1 MAYSTKLSD
10 ALHVLVFIETRQGE
24 DLSSDAIARSLACN
38 PSSVRQ
44 MMGKL
49 RRAGLIASVTGHAK
63 PQLANDPAHITML
76 DVYRAVEGDKPLLHL
91 DTHTNPEC
99 GVGVNVQIVIGELFD
114 DVQRRAEEAMASVTL
129 AEIIRR
135 FEQRV
140 SSLECGA
147 RLHDV
152 EADDA

>member
-10 ALHVLVFIETRQGE
+10 ALHVLVFIETRQGG

-49 RRAGLIASVTGHAK
+49 RKAGLIASVTGHAK

-76 DVYRAVEGDKPLLHL
+76 DVYCAVEGDKPLLHL

-99 GVGVNVQIVIGELFD
+99 GVGVNVQVVIGELFD

-129 AEIIRR
+129 AEVICR
-135 FEQRV
+135 FRKRSGSPKCGKRV
-140 SSLECGA
+140 HGVWKG
-147 RLHDV
+147 DG
-152 EADDA
+152 